1 MQVGEVQILNGDP
14 LPMQLSPREGSYIWP
29 NSANHPKGHHVGGFQ
44 SPAISSSPK
53 FHRTFGPRSKGATT
67 MCDYSLMA
75 LPNRLAVC
83 GDELVVHRFELG
95 SLGLASAADVSRR
108 KQERENA
115 SPDITFFDKLKKWFH
130 PPVPAQCTVV
140 CIPPGAR
147 LLLRDI
153 PEKMQQVFCL
163 SGPVQ
168 EVTFTQIG
176 TVGFRDSV
184 RFPNGTELLLQ
195 RLTEGQRVR
204 VIALSAEEELSSASP
219 NAVLSGAGL

>member
-1 MQVGEVQILNGDP
+1 
-14 LPMQLSPREGSYIWP
+14 
-29 NSANHPKGHHVGGFQ
+29 
-44 SPAISSSPK
+44 
-53 FHRTFGPRSKGATT
+53 

-95 SLGLASAADVSRR
+95 SLGLASAADVLRL
-108 KQERENA
+108 KQERQNM
-115 SPDITFFDKLKKWFH
+115 SPNVTFLEKLKKWFY
-130 PPVPAQCTVV
+130 PPVPAQCTAV

-163 SGPVQ
+163 SSPVQ

-176 TVGFRDSV
+176 TVGFRDAV
-184 RFPNGTELLLQ
+184 RFPNGTEVLLQ

-204 VIALSAEEELSSASP
+204 VIALSAEDERFSASP
-219 NAVLSGAGL
+219 HAVLSGAGR

>member
-1 MQVGEVQILNGDP
+1 
-14 LPMQLSPREGSYIWP
+14 
-29 NSANHPKGHHVGGFQ
+29 
-44 SPAISSSPK
+44 
-53 FHRTFGPRSKGATT
+53 

-95 SLGLASAADVSRR
+95 SLGLASAAEVLRLN
-108 KQERENA
+108 QERQNM
-115 SPDITFFDKLKKWFH
+115 SPDVTFLERLKKWFY
-130 PPVPAQCTVV
+130 PPVPAQCTAV

-147 LLLRDI
+147 LLVRDI

-163 SGPVQ
+163 SSPVQ

-176 TVGFRDSV
+176 TVGFRDAV
-184 RFPNGTELLLQ
+184 RFPNGTEVLLQ

-204 VIALSAEEELSSASP
+204 VVALSAEEERFTDSP
-219 NAVLSGAGL
+219 HAVLSGTGR